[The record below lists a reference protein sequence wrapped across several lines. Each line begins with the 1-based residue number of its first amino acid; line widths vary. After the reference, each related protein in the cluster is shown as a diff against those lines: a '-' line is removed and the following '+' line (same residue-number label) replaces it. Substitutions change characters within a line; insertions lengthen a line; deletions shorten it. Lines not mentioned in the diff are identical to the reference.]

1 MKFSHF
7 LKEDYDNKL
16 INLIKKNKK
25 IDREIYLKDDSI
37 YIKKDDS
44 LVLKDI
50 SSKSIE
56 QIEQH
61 IIDFIDKNYYEEFD
75 LNNHLNMLTYT
86 DVRNQEIDHLLLKSK
101 TYTNKP
107 LLCLVHNHKKGK
119 YIVGYAGNFDKII
132 SKLGLPKEE
141 YSYNVLY
148 GKFDAIKSKTIDGIT
163 GYVISPDYEIRRADG
178 VTPLIVLGKQYIAKH
193 IRRKI

>member
-16 INLIKKNKK
+16 INLLKKNKK
-25 IDREIYLKDDSI
+25 IDREIYIKDDSI
-37 YIKKDDS
+37 FIKKDHS
-44 LVLKDI
+44 LAIKNI
-50 SSKSIE
+50 SSKSVE

-61 IIDFIDKNYYEEFD
+61 IIDYIDKNYYEEFN

-86 DVRNQEIDHLLLKSK
+86 DVRNTEIDHLLLKSK

-107 LLCLVHNHKKGK
+107 LLCLVHNNKKGK
-119 YIVGYAGNFDKII
+119 YIVGYAGNFDKIVA
-132 SKLGLPKEE
+132 KLGFPKQE
-141 YSYNVLY
+141 YSYVVLY
-148 GKFDAIKSKTIDGIT
+148 GKFDAIKSTTSDGIT
-163 GYVISPDYEIRRADG
+163 GYVISPDYEIRKADG
-178 VTPLIVLGKQYIAKH
+178 ITNLIVSGNQYLAKH